1 MVRSDHRPGLGSLNS
16 TMGRSL
22 FGNGPA
28 PEPQG
33 TSLAELID
41 RMKHGVTP
49 PLREGDE
56 EEGGVSNGA
65 GIGGEEKI
73 ATQIAT

>member
-1 MVRSDHRPGLGSLNS
+1 MVRSDHRPVLGSLNS

-22 FGNGPA
+22 FGNDTN

-49 PLREGDE
+49 PLREVDE
-56 EEGGVSNGA
+56 EEGGSKGGVSNG
-65 GIGGEEKI
+65 GVGGEHKI
-73 ATQIAT
+73 AT